1 MYYLAIIALTM
12 CSTIGFAITHAI
24 RQDVYSTGYA
34 ICHPLL
40 VLLFVLVVL
49 GVLAVLIRVIP
60 QSIFNAENK
69 YFRVSGREIKFYKKI
84 GIKKWKDKVPDLGWT
99 AGFPKANLQS
109 LEPEY
114 LKKFIDETC
123 KGELLHH
130 IAGVLGF
137 VALFIFPSQ
146 DFFLVLPIVLVNFLL
161 HLLPCIIQ
169 RYNRARL
176 LVAYKYHI
184 RKQSLSTTNAQDDRI
199 ESNKDAIS

>member
-1 MYYLAIIALTM
+1 MYYLVIIALTM
-12 CSTIGFAITHAI
+12 VSTIGFALTHAI

-40 VLLFVLVVL
+40 VLVFVLVIL
-49 GVLAVLIRVIP
+49 GLLAVVVRRMP
-60 QSIFNAENK
+60 QNIFNADNWF
-69 YFRVSGREIKFYKKI
+69 FRVRNGELKFYKKI

-130 IAGVLGF
+130 IAGLVGF
-137 VALFIFPSQ
+137 LALLIFPSQ
-146 DFFLVLPIVLVNFLL
+146 DFFLVLPIVLINFVL
-161 HLLPCIIQ
+161 HLLPCMIQ
-169 RYNRARL
+169 RYNRSRL
-176 LVAYKYHI
+176 LIAYKFHL
-184 RKQSLSTTNAQDDRI
+184 RKRGVKLGEQVARE
-199 ESNKDAIS
+199 ESVKSEE

>member
-1 MYYLAIIALTM
+1 MYYLVIIALTM
-12 CSTIGFAITHAI
+12 VSTIGFALTHAI

-40 VLLFVLVVL
+40 VLAFVLVAL
-49 GVLAVLIRVIP
+49 GVLSVLVRLMP
-60 QSIFNAENK
+60 QKIYNADNWF
-69 YFRVSGREIKFYKKI
+69 FRVRNGELKFYKKI

-130 IAGVLGF
+130 IAGLIGF
-137 VALFIFPSQ
+137 LALLIFPSQ
-146 DFFLVLPIVLVNFLL
+146 DFFLVLPIVLVNFVL
-161 HLLPCIIQ
+161 HMLPCMIQ
-169 RYNRARL
+169 RYNRSRL
-176 LVAYKYHI
+176 LVAYKFHT
-184 RKQSLSTTNAQDDRI
+184 RKQGIKLEEQVTRE
-199 ESNKDAIS
+199 ESVKSEE